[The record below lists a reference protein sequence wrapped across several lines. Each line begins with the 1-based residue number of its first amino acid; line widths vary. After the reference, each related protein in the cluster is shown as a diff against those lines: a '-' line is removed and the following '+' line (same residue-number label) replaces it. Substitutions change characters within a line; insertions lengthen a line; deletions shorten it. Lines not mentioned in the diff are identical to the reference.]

1 MYTTAKIVIE
11 NNLDSIEPLTAF
23 IASVAE
29 QLQLNKKESYRIC
42 YAVEE
47 SLQKSILFDFEEGET
62 EEIEIEVSAIT
73 SGLKVTISDH
83 GIPKNPFKKSI
94 KSVEDILSDISFES
108 IAKND
113 SDEIDAISNF
123 VIHKLLNRYSYIN
136 RGKKGR
142 SIEMLI
148 YASEGRVGEETQES
162 ENATTKG
169 HFSFL
174 RKALHRDMTGISR
187 LFYKSYGYSYVND
200 VVYYPER
207 LEKAIQSKQ
216 LISSVAISDKEKVIG
231 HVALMQPYEG
241 SKITEW
247 GMAIS
252 DPLFRGEG
260 IMSQLIQ
267 IVMSD
272 ADASEYMGIFAHSV
286 TNHAFTQKICAAH
299 NFSDVAL
306 LVGYAG
312 SDLSFKNIHNKLAQ
326 RESTIISFKT
336 LKPFTNKELFLP
348 PKHAQMIQKLY
359 KGIGVDIH
367 QKSSTSQLQ
376 KSTQTQLRDTI
387 ISSVN
392 IAEIILEKVGDDS
405 VEVLKFTTKKICIA
419 KVDVLYLF
427 IDLEDS
433 QAVELVEEFE
443 QIGYIFGGIFPYY
456 HHEHTLV
463 LQYFNNI
470 SFDYTLIASLSPLA
484 KELKEYVKSFDI

>member
-23 IASVAE
+23 IANVAE
-29 QLQLNKKESYRIC
+29 QLQLNEKESYRIC

-47 SLQKSILFDFEEGET
+47 SLQKSILFDFEEGERQ
-62 EEIEIEVSAIT
+62 EIEVIVSRIA
-73 SGLKVTISDH
+73 SGLKVSISDH

-94 KSVEDILSDISFES
+94 KSVEDIVEDISFES

-113 SDEIDAISNF
+113 SDELDAISDF
-123 VIHKLLNRYSYIN
+123 VIHKLLDRYSYIN
-136 RGKKGR
+136 RGKEGR

-148 YASEGRVGEETQES
+148 FASNARIGEESQENES
-162 ENATTKG
+162 TTITG
-169 HFSFL
+169 EFSLL
-174 RKALHRDMTGISR
+174 RKALHSDMTGISR

-207 LEKAIQSKQ
+207 LEKAIEKEQ
-216 LISSVAISDKEKVIG
+216 LISTVALSTDKRVIG
-231 HVALMQPYEG
+231 HVALMQPYED

-252 DPLFRGEG
+252 DPLFRGKG
-260 IMSQLIQ
+260 IMSQLIE

-272 ADASEYMGIFAHSV
+272 ADASKYKGIFAHSV

-312 SDLSFKNIHNKLAQ
+312 SDLSFKNIHNTLAQ

-336 LKPFTNKELFLP
+336 LKPFANRDLFLP
-348 PKHAQMIQKLY
+348 PKHAPMIQKLY
-359 KGIGVDIH
+359 KGIGVEVH
-367 QKSSTSQLQ
+367 QKAPSPEIQISP
-376 KSTQTQLRDTI
+376 QTQLRDTI

-392 IAEIILEKVGDDS
+392 IAEIVLEKVGDDIL
-405 VEVLKFTTKKICIA
+405 ELLKFTTKKICIA

-427 IDLEDS
+427 INLEDS
-433 QAVELVEEFE
+433 LAVELVEEFT

-470 SFDYTLIASLSPLA
+470 KFDYKLIESLSPLA